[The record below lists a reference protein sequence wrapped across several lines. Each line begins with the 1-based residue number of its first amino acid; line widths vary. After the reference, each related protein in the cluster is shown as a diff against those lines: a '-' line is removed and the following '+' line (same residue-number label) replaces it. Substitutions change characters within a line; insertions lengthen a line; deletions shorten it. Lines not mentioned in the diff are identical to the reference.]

1 MTQISFG
8 SLKSKNSKGKVRISY
23 QEVRI
28 SGFWHELY
36 ELQFVMVYPVIKCK
50 CFLVFNTE
58 IPFLS
63 MSRISRIQSCWME
76 LLSCYSSRSYS
87 SSCLEI
93 SIADVATTV
102 LNVSQRPFS
111 CLEILVHTTD
121 SRVGIPANTREQQRR
136 RADAPK
142 TSSREEVDFR
152 DLGCVPGISSR
163 DFGACHQN
171 CFTFLVLENWTN
183 WKMDFY
189 VDRNCVLHFRFIY
202 SASVFYLNFVS

>member
-1 MTQISFG
+1 M
-8 SLKSKNSKGKVRISY
+8 L
-23 QEVRI
+23 
-28 SGFWHELY
+28 
-36 ELQFVMVYPVIKCK
+36 YPVIKCK
-50 CFLVFNTE
+50 CFFLVFNS

-63 MSRISRIQSCWME
+63 SRIQSCWQ
-76 LLSCYSSRSYS
+76 LSCYSVSRSSS

-121 SRVGIPANTREQQRR
+121 SRVGIPANTTHEREQQR

-152 DLGCVPGISSR
+152 DLGCVPRISSL
-163 DFGACHQN
+163 DYFGACHH
-171 CFTFLVLENWTN
+171 FLGLEIGQIGKWSST
-183 WKMDFY
+183 MLTAIALYIFDSF
-189 VDRNCVLHFRFIY
+189 H
-202 SASVFYLNFVS
+202 SASVFYLNSVS

>member
-8 SLKSKNSKGKVRISY
+8 SHKSKNSKGKVRISY

-36 ELQFVMVYPVIKCK
+36 ELQFVMLYPVIKCK
-50 CFLVFNTE
+50 CFLVFNTEE

-121 SRVGIPANTREQQRR
+121 SRVGIPANTRGEHRGEGQMHQKHRQER
-136 RADAPK
+136 KLIFGTLDVSRGFQAETLARAIK
-142 TSSREEVDFR
+142 TASLSWFWKI
-152 DLGCVPGISSR
+152 GQIGK
-163 DFGACHQN
+163 
-171 CFTFLVLENWTN
+171 WTS
-183 WKMDFY
+183 MLTAIAFY
-189 VDRNCVLHFRFIY
+189 IFDSFIPR
-202 SASVFYLNFVS
+202 VFSI